1 MFSQNSIKKEIFNR
15 YWRIIRGKMFENIK
29 ILHLVRDDIFTDSAY
44 NLFESVA
51 PSCNTFLLVTIRKKT
66 KNIKETPIKIINPL
80 ALKNPFF
87 IKHLE
92 KYDIIVLHSL
102 NKSNQELISHASSKL
117 KFVWI
122 GMGFDYYDL
131 IYENKEILYQEQTQQ
146 IVETLSHNQRRS
158 INYILRDFVISVFY
172 KNANKKL
179 AIEKISYF
187 APVIENEYKMVAS
200 KFNFNFPEYVSWN
213 YGSTTKI
220 AEGNMKH
227 LIISGN
233 NILLGNS
240 ASPENNHVE
249 ILEFLRTQKLNHKK
263 IICPLSYG
271 NYEYASIV
279 KNKGRNYF
287 EDCFLALDDFMPY
300 DEYMSVLSSCSNVI
314 MNHNRQQASGN
325 IVAMLYMG
333 AKIFLNDVNPLYAYF
348 KEKGG
353 VIFTINDLY
362 NNPSMLDLK
371 LTDADVQRNQ
381 QMIKMHNNKKL
392 ALYKT
397 ENLIKTVIFSSN
409 DMPKTK
415 N

>member
-1 MFSQNSIKKEIFNR
+1 
-15 YWRIIRGKMFENIK
+15 MFENIK
-29 ILHLVRDDIFTDSAY
+29 ILHLVLDNHFTDSAY

-51 PSCNTFLLVTIRKKT
+51 PLCNTYLLVTIRKKT
-66 KNIKETPIKIINPL
+66 KNIKETPIKIINTL
-80 ALKNPFF
+80 ALKNPLF

-102 NKSNQELISHASSKL
+102 SKSNQELVSHASSKL

-122 GMGFDYYDL
+122 GMGLDYYDL
-131 IYENKEILYQEQTQQ
+131 IYENKDILYQEQTQQ
-146 IVETLSHNQRRS
+146 IVEILSHNQRRS
-158 INYILRDFVISVFY
+158 INYILREFVLSAFY
-172 KNANKKL
+172 KNTNKKL
-179 AIEKISYF
+179 VIEKISYF

-200 KFNFNFPEYVSWN
+200 KFNSNFPEYVSWN

-220 AEGNMKH
+220 VEGNLKN
-227 LIISGN
+227 LVISAN

-271 NYEYASIV
+271 NHEYASIV

-287 EDCFLALDDFMPY
+287 GDCFLALDDFMPY

-314 MNHNRQQASGN
+314 MNHNRQQGLGN
-325 IVAMLYMG
+325 IVSMLHMG
-333 AKIFLNDVNPLYAYF
+333 AKIFLNEMNPLYAHF
-348 KEKGG
+348 KERGG

-362 NNPSMLDLK
+362 KDPSMLDLK
-371 LTDADVQRNQ
+371 LTDEDIQRNR
-381 QMIKMHNNKKL
+381 QMIKIYVNEKL

-397 ENLIKTVIFSSN
+397 ENLIKTVAFSSN
-409 DMPKTK
+409 DMPRTK